1 MGQIVILS
9 GPVGAGKSTVAR
21 ELIAAS
27 GDGTAYIEGDTFWS
41 FIAKP
46 ATGQSYPKA
55 FTMIMRAMTATARHF
70 ERDGYEVLLDFSIP
84 PWYLEAIGKLLQ
96 GKSFSYVVLR
106 PSEEVCAARAA
117 ARPEGTIAD
126 YEPYAEL
133 YRAFDGMERHTLADD
148 AATPAAM
155 AARMREGLRAG
166 AFVIDPAPQADRQA
180 PRFPSSNRDFD

>member
-27 GDGTAYIEGDTFWS
+27 GEGTAYIEGDTFWS

-55 FTMIMRAMTATARHF
+55 FTMIMRAMTATARHY

-106 PSEEVCAARAA
+106 PSEEVCAARA
-117 ARPEGTIAD
+117 RP
-126 YEPYAEL
+126 
-133 YRAFDGMERHTLADD
+133 R
-148 AATPAAM
+148 
-155 AARMREGLRAG
+155 
-166 AFVIDPAPQADRQA
+166 A
-180 PRFPSSNRDFD
+180 PRVRSPTTSRTRNCTGPSTEWSAIRSPTMRRRPRRWPHA